1 MRRTITRIDASIPIN
16 DQNGYVNEQF
26 RIFLLQVYERGLII
40 GTGSPEGVVEAEQG
54 QEYMDETGLT
64 GAVKYI
70 KQLAN
75 IAGDRS
81 SGWVAIG

>member
-1 MRRTITRIDASIPIN
+1 MRRTITRIDTGVPIISSS
-16 DQNGYVNEQF
+16 GALSEQF
-26 RIFLLQVYERGLII
+26 RILLLQIYQSGLII

-54 QEYMDETGLT
+54 EEYMDETGLT

-70 KQLAN
+70 KQLAD

-81 SGWVAIG
+81 QGWVAIG

>member
-1 MRRTITRIDASIPIN
+1 MRRTITRIDASTPIN
-16 DQNGYVNEQF
+16 DQSGYVNEQF